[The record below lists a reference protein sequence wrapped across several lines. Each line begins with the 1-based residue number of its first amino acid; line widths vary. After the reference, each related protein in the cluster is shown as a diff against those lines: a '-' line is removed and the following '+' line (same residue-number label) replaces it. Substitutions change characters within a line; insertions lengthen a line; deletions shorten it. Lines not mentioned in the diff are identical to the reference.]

1 MPVSIIVHGG
11 AGTLTPERLE
21 ITQEGCKEAVLIGW
35 RILQQGGSAL
45 DAVEAAVRALE
56 DNPNFNAG
64 VGSCLTSEGNIEM
77 DAGIMEGHTLQV
89 GAVAAVE
96 LIKNPIVLARKVLE
110 SPHVLLIGLGAQGFA
125 RQQAIPAC
133 TFEELWTER
142 QYNNWLKARGEQD
155 GADEDEPRYH
165 RREIARLN
173 ARPIRGEQLRKS
185 TEEGLEKKHGTV
197 GAVAIDEQGCLAAAT
212 STGGIH
218 NKYPGRVG
226 DSPLV
231 GCGFYA
237 DENSAISC
245 TGYGEDF
252 IRLMI
257 ARRAADFVAHGSGAR
272 EAAEAA
278 IAFLGAKADG
288 TGGLILVD
296 RHANLGFA
304 WNSEHMV
311 HAYISSEMQEPV
323 TGV

>member
-1 MPVSIIVHGG
+1 MPVTIIVHGG
-11 AGTLTPERLE
+11 AGTLTPERFE
-21 ITQEGCKEAVLIGW
+21 ITREGCKEAVLIGW
-35 RILQQGGSAL
+35 HILQRGGSAL
-45 DAVEAAVRALE
+45 AAVEAAVRALE

-64 VGSCLTSEGNIEM
+64 VGSCLTAEGNIEM

-89 GAVAAVE
+89 GAVAGVE
-96 LIKNPIVLARKVLE
+96 LIKNPISLARKVLE
-110 SPHVLLIGLGAQGFA
+110 SPHVLLSGAGAQEFA
-125 RQQAIPAC
+125 RQNAIPAC

-142 QYNNWLKARGEQD
+142 QYNNWLKARGEQGSD
-155 GADEDEPRYH
+155 AEPRYH
-165 RREIARLN
+165 RREIARRT
-173 ARPIRGEQLRKS
+173 ARPERGPLGKS
-185 TEEGLEKKHGTV
+185 VEDEPEKKHGTV
-197 GAVAIDEQGCLAAAT
+197 GAVAIDEQGHLAAAT

-237 DENSAISC
+237 DDNAAISC

-257 ARRAADFVAHGSGAR
+257 ARRAAEFVARGSGAR

-278 IAFLGAKADG
+278 IAFLGAKASG

-311 HAYISSEMQEPV
+311 HAYITSEMQEPV